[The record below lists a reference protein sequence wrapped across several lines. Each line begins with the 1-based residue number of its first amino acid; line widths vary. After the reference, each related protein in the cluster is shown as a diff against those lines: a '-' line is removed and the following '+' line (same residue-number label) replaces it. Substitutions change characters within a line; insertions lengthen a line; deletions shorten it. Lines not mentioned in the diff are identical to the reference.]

1 MPQVYKNDLV
11 RDIPRSS
18 IEEYLAAGWTQSAE
32 TKKSK
37 AKAEV
42 AAPVEQSTAADS
54 GSPEALASVT
64 TQAPPGDIILDKGDE

>member
-1 MPQVYKNDLV
+1 MPQVYKNDIV
-11 RDIPRSS
+11 REVSRSQLQ
-18 IEEYLAAGWTQSAE
+18 EYLAAGWSESAAV
-32 TKKSK
+32 KKSK

-42 AAPVEQSTAADS
+42 AAPVAITEADS

>member
-11 RDIPRSS
+11 REVLRSQLQ
-18 IEEYLAAGWTQSAE
+18 EYLAAGWSESAA

>member
-1 MPQVYKNDLV
+1 MPQVYKNDIS
-11 RDIPRSS
+11 RR
-18 IEEYLAAGWTQSAE
+18 IEPADLEKYLAAGWSESAT

>member
-11 RDIPRSS
+11 REVLRSQLQ
-18 IEEYLAAGWTQSAE
+18 EYLAAGWTLSAAE
-32 TKKSK
+32 KKSK